1 MLQKLTGGQALVAGL
16 QRWNTDTLFGLPGV
30 HLDHFFAALYPVKN
44 KIRIL
49 HSRHEQGAA
58 YMALGYAM
66 VSGRPGIFTVVPGPG
81 LLNTTSALATAY
93 ACNAPVLC
101 ITSTV
106 NWPLLD
112 KNYGSLH
119 EIPDQPGVL
128 AGLTKWSARANH
140 AAEIPELIDE
150 AFRQMLSGRPRPVAL
165 EVPPEI
171 LGQVAMMQFPEEK
184 PTINHPTP
192 DPEKIN
198 AAAKLIGS
206 AKEPLIIVG
215 GGAQDAGREVLQLA
229 ELLQAPVI
237 SRQMGRGIVSDEHHL
252 SIQASA
258 GHQLWKTADLVIG
271 IGTRLQHVREWGI
284 DDDLKV
290 IRIDLDPLEM
300 ARVAP
305 PTIDLVADSGEAS
318 QALYDVLKKQKVS
331 RVDQSAKF
339 KSIKQEFRKEL
350 ESTITRQVEYLDV
363 IRDALPE
370 NGILVDELTQVGH
383 VTKLALPVYNARS
396 LLTSGYQGTL
406 GYGFATAIGAQV
418 AAGDRKVLSING
430 DGGFMYTMPELASAV
445 LHNIPIVALV
455 FCDKS
460 FGNVEAIQQ
469 RWYDGN
475 VIATRL
481 HNPDFVAMAESFGAL
496 GLKADSP
503 EELRT
508 AIDTAFQHQGPAVI
522 EIPVTVEEMGWP
534 WSLIIKEKVRS

>member
-106 NWPLLD
+106 SWPLLD

-171 LGQVAMMQFPEEK
+171 LGQAAMMQFPEEK

-252 SIQASA
+252 SIQAAA

-350 ESTITRQVEYLDV
+350 EHTITRQVEYLDV

-460 FGNVEAIQQ
+460 FGNVETIQQ

-522 EIPVTVEEMGWP
+522 EIPVTIEEMGWP

>member
-165 EVPPEI
+165 EIPPEI

-350 ESTITRQVEYLDV
+350 ERTITRQVEYLDV

>member
-16 QRWNTDTLFGLPGV
+16 QRWNTATLFGLPGV

-66 VSGRPGIFTVVPGPG
+66 VTGRPGIFTVVPGPG

-271 IGTRLQHVREWGI
+271 IGTRLQHIREWGI

>member
-106 NWPLLD
+106 NRPLLD

-350 ESTITRQVEYLDV
+350 ERTITRQVEYLDV

>member
-171 LGQVAMMQFPEEK
+171 LGQAAMMQFPEEK

-252 SIQASA
+252 SIQAAA

-350 ESTITRQVEYLDV
+350 EHTITRQVEYLDV

-460 FGNVEAIQQ
+460 FGNVETIQQ

-522 EIPVTVEEMGWP
+522 EIPVTIEEMGWP

>member
-350 ESTITRQVEYLDV
+350 ERTITRQVEYLDV

-522 EIPVTVEEMGWP
+522 EIPVTIEEMGWP

>member
-350 ESTITRQVEYLDV
+350 EHTITRQVEYLDV

-522 EIPVTVEEMGWP
+522 EIPVTLEEMGWP

>member
-106 NWPLLD
+106 SWPLLD

-171 LGQVAMMQFPEEK
+171 LGQAAMMQFPEEK

-252 SIQASA
+252 SIQAAA

-350 ESTITRQVEYLDV
+350 EHTITRQVEYLDV

-522 EIPVTVEEMGWP
+522 EIPVTIEEMGWP

>member
-171 LGQVAMMQFPEEK
+171 LGQAAMMQFPEEK

-252 SIQASA
+252 SIQAAA

-350 ESTITRQVEYLDV
+350 EHTITRQVEYLDV

-522 EIPVTVEEMGWP
+522 EIPVTIEEMGWP

>member
-1 MLQKLTGGQALVAGL
+1 MTQKLTGGKALVAGL
-16 QRWNTDTLFGLPGV
+16 QRWNVDTLFGLPGV
-30 HLDHFFAALYPVKN
+30 YLDHFFAALHPVQN
-44 KIRIL
+44 SIRIL

-66 VSGRPGIFTVVPGPG
+66 VSGRPGVFTVVPGPG
-81 LLNTTSALATAY
+81 LLNTTAALATAY

-119 EIPDQPGVL
+119 EISDQVGVL

-140 AAEIPELIDE
+140 AAEIPELMDE
-150 AFRQMLSGRPRPVAL
+150 AFRQMLSGRQRPVAL

-171 LGQVAMMQFPEEK
+171 MGQTAQMHFHKEIPV
-184 PTINHPTP
+184 ISHPTP

-198 AAAKLIGS
+198 AAADLLGT

-215 GGAQDAGREVLQLA
+215 GGAQDSGTEVLQLA

-237 SRQMGRGIVSDEHHL
+237 SRQMGRGIVSDKHDL
-252 SIQASA
+252 SIQAAA
-258 GHQLWKTADLVIG
+258 GHQLWKTTDVVIG
-271 IGTRLQHVREWGI
+271 IGTRLQQVREWGI
-284 DDDLKV
+284 DENLKV
-290 IRIDLDPLEM
+290 IRIDLDPLEI

-305 PTIDLVADSGEAS
+305 PTIDLVADAGEAS
-318 QALYDVLKKQKVS
+318 QALCHALKKRNVS
-331 RVDQSAKF
+331 RADQTAKF
-339 KSIKQEFRKEL
+339 KSIKQDFRKEL
-350 ESTITRQVEYLDV
+350 EHTITRQVEYLDV

-370 NGILVDELTQVGH
+370 DGILVDELTQVGH
-383 VTKLALPVYNARS
+383 VTKLAMPVYQPRS

-418 AAGDRKVLSING
+418 AASDRKVLSING

-469 RWYDGN
+469 RWYDGK
-475 VIATRL
+475 VIATQL
-481 HNPDFVAMAESFGAL
+481 HNPDFVAMAESFGAR
-496 GLKADSP
+496 GLKADNP
-503 EELRT
+503 DKLRT
-508 AIDTAFQHQGPAVI
+508 AINTAFQHDGPVII
-522 EIPVTVEEMGWP
+522 EIPVTIEEMGWP
-534 WSLIIKEKVRS
+534 WSLIIKDKVRA

>member
-350 ESTITRQVEYLDV
+350 ERTITRQVEYLDV